1 MKKRVTAVVIAALLI
16 ALITFGVMKAMAHP
30 LWKIWRAACNYGRAG
45 SVRSEVSVEYE
56 GSVTVSVFGASVE
69 APFMIGTD
77 LDAETVAEP
86 AASHIDGT
94 MSASLYGMSTETP
107 LECYVREEE
116 GGNASYISA
125 DGEHWVKQITK
136 DSGEE
141 ESAEEARFVT
151 EIKLGLLLLNK
162 YRNKEI
168 AAEQAGETET
178 IGGQQACRIRVRI
191 NGQTLQQ
198 MLEAASAGNARLK
211 LPEGLDLS
219 GIEGEAD
226 LYVYEK
232 TRHPARIVIDS
243 APLGNTVIHSLIEAQ
258 DYVGATDKFTVSV
271 TFTEYNTID
280 RIEIPEEV
288 VSGAIESGED
298 LIESLIPGL

>member
-1 MKKRVTAVVIAALLI
+1 MKKIITAVVVAALSV
-16 ALITFGVMKAMAHP
+16 ALITFGVTKAMAHP
-30 LWKIWRAACNYGRAG
+30 IWKIWRAACCFGRAD
-45 SVRSEVSVEYE
+45 SVRSEVSVAYE
-56 GSVTVSVFGASVE
+56 GSVTISVFGASVK
-69 APFMIGTD
+69 APFLLGTD
-77 LDAETVAEP
+77 LDVETVAEP
-86 AASHIDGT
+86 VASHMEGT
-94 MSASLYGMSTETP
+94 ISASVYKMATETP
-107 LECYVREEE
+107 LECYTREEE
-116 GGNASYISA
+116 GENASYISV
-125 DGEHWVKQITK
+125 DGVHWIRQTSK
-136 DSGEE
+136 DSGKE
-141 ESAEEARFVT
+141 ESAEEARFMT
-151 EIKLGLLLLNK
+151 DIKLGLLLINK

-168 AAEQAGETET
+168 TAQLAGGTET
-178 IGGQQACRIRVRI
+178 ISGQEACRIRVRI

-219 GIEGEAD
+219 EIEGEAD

-232 TRHPARIVIDS
+232 TGHPARIVIDS